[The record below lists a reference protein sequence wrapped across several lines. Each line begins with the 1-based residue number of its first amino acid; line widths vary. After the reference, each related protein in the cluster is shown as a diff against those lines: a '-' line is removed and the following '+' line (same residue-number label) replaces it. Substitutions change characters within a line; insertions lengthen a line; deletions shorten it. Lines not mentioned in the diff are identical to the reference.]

1 MNVIAT
7 GRRSVQ
13 SSIPTQNVGTMM
25 LSGLVAICFAFSA
38 IASPEQDRKQFLE
51 HYQKRFP
58 TLQLAD
64 YANGVYAL
72 DADARAS
79 WQAIEEFPPYE
90 IAIENGMQAFN
101 QAFKNGK
108 HYRACFEQSGIGIAQ
123 TYPRW
128 DRTTGQ
134 VVTLAQAI
142 NNCRSA
148 NGEAPLPEQ
157 KGALVD
163 LLAYMAYTSRGQ
175 PVAIEIPQDDSRALA
190 AYEQGKRYYFQRRGQ
205 LNFSCATCHYQ
216 NAGKHIRT
224 ELLSPSL
231 GHTSHWPV
239 YRLKWGEIG
248 TLHRRFIGCLEQI
261 RAPLEEP
268 QSEAFNNLEYFLS
281 VLSNGIPANGPSVR
295 K

>member
-1 MNVIAT
+1 
-7 GRRSVQ
+7 
-13 SSIPTQNVGTMM
+13 M
-25 LSGLVAICFAFSA
+25 LLNGLAFCFAFSA
-38 IASPEQDRKQFLE
+38 AASPEQDRQQFLA

-58 TLQLAD
+58 ALQLAD
-64 YANGVYAL
+64 YGDGVYAL

-90 IAIENGMQAFN
+90 IAVENGMQAFN

-108 HYRACFEQSGIGIAQ
+108 HYRDCFEQNGIGIAQ

-128 DRTTGQ
+128 DKAKGA
-134 VVTLAQAI
+134 VVTLAQAV
-142 NNCRSA
+142 NACRIA
-148 NGEAPLPEQ
+148 NGEAALPEQ
-157 KGALVD
+157 KGVLVD
-163 LLAYMAYTSRGQ
+163 LLAYMAYTSRSK
-175 PVAIEIPQDDSRALA
+175 PIAVEVPRNDPRALA
-190 AYEQGKRYYFQRRGQ
+190 AYEQGKQYYFQRRGQ

-239 YRLKWGEIG
+239 YRLKWGEMG
-248 TLHRRFIGCLEQI
+248 SLHRRFIGCLEQI

-268 QSEAFNNLEYFLS
+268 QSEAFRNLEYFLS
-281 VLSNGIPANGPSVR
+281 VLSNGIPSNGPSVR